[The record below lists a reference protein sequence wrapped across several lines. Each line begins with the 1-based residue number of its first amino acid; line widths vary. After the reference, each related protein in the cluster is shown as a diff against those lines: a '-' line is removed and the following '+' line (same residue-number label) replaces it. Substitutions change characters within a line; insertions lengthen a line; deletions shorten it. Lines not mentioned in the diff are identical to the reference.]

1 MLTFIPKLVEKLIA
15 KIQNSVKR
23 DSIRIPRLTMVSGIV
38 SILFVG
44 YILPYGGLLGSTSDT
59 NQTTV
64 KLDTK
69 SPLVLTEPDQTVNI
83 PVGMSRYA
91 LAQKGLAYDP
101 QEIKLAIQEIAP
113 EYGIDWK
120 FVYAIGWI
128 ESGYNSSLARRNY
141 NFFGR
146 KAGRGVYARWS
157 DPESAIRDQFSYLK
171 THYFDR
177 GLDSPYEIGPIYCEG
192 NTWAGKVTS
201 VMNTL

>member
-1 MLTFIPKLVEKLIA
+1 MLTIIPKLITQLIGKIKLTA
-15 KIQNSVKR
+15 KR
-23 DSIRIPRLTMVSGIV
+23 DSIRISRLTVVSGIV
-38 SILFVG
+38 SLLFVG
-44 YILPYGGLLGSTSDT
+44 YILPYGGLLDSKNT

-64 KLDTK
+64 KLDTN
-69 SPLVLTEPDQTVNI
+69 SPFALSQSEKKVEI
-83 PVGMSRYA
+83 AVGASRYD
-91 LAQKGLAYDP
+91 LAQSGLAYDP
-101 QEIKLAIQEIAP
+101 AQIKVLIQEMAP

-128 ESGYNSSLARRNY
+128 ESNYNSSLARRNN

-157 DPESAIRDQFSYLK
+157 DPESAIRDQFVYLK
-171 THYFDR
+171 TRYFDR

-201 VMNTL
+201 VMRTL